1 MKRRSVLK
9 LTLAAGL
16 GTMAS
21 WSQAKSGGQDWP
33 TRPVKVIVPFTPGGS
48 TDIAARIVAA
58 HMSQAFGQTFI
69 VENRPG
75 GGGNI
80 GLAAVQRADA
90 DGYTLGL
97 ITTAHAINATL
108 FKTPGYDLKKGLRQI
123 GIIYSG
129 PLVLAANPDA
139 PFDSVKSLIAY
150 AKKNPGKV
158 NFASTGI
165 GGSTHLAGE
174 LFDLKAGIR
183 MTHVPY
189 KGSAPAIADVIGG
202 TCQIMF
208 DTTISSLPH
217 IQAGKLRPLGV
228 TSPRRADQLPQ
239 VPTIAEAGLPG
250 YEVAA
255 WNGLCAPAGTP
266 DAVIEKLNASLV
278 KAISQSDIKERMY
291 KLGSSVQP
299 LTAAQFGKFVQAE
312 ADKWA
317 EVLVAAKIERV

>member
-1 MKRRSVLK
+1 MQRRDILK
-9 LTLAAGL
+9 FSAAAGL
-16 GTMAS
+16 GLAMSGARA
-21 WSQAKSGGQDWP
+21 QSGGAWP
-33 TRPVKVIVPFTPGGS
+33 NKPVKVIVPFTPGGS
-48 TDIAARIVAA
+48 TDIAARIVSA
-58 HMSQAFGQTFI
+58 HMSQVFGQTFI
-69 VENRPG
+69 VDNRPG

-80 GLAAVQRADA
+80 GIAAVQRAEA
-90 DGYTLGL
+90 DGYTAGL
-97 ITTAHAINATL
+97 LTTAHAINATL
-108 FKTPGYDLKKGLRQI
+108 FEAPGYDLRKGLRQV

-129 PLVLAANPDA
+129 PLVLSANPDV
-139 PFDSVKSLIAY
+139 PFDSVQSMIAY
-150 AKKNPGKV
+150 AKKNPGKI

-174 LFDLKAGIR
+174 LFALKAGIR

-228 TSPRRADQLPQ
+228 SSPQRADQLPK
-239 VPTIAEAGLPG
+239 VPTIAEAGVPG

-255 WNGLCAPAGTP
+255 WNGLCVPAGTP
-266 DAVIEKLNASLV
+266 EAIINKLNAALLD
-278 KAISQSDIKERMY
+278 AMAQPEIKERMY
-291 KLGSSVQP
+291 KLGSSVSP
-299 LTAAQFGKFVQAE
+299 LTPAQYQQFVLAE

-317 EVLVAAKIERV
+317 EVLKSAHIERI